1 MTCER
6 ALIIELAAQH
16 SLLVMYPF
24 RDYEELGGLIAYS
37 PSFVELAKRLEA
49 VVQQALA
56 GDIPYYLTTKFEL
69 VVNVKQLKPCRRP
82 LTLRYGGRVRSH

>member
-1 MTCER
+1 
-6 ALIIELAAQH
+6 
-16 SLLVMYPF
+16 MYPF
-24 RDYEELGGLIAYS
+24 RDYVELGGLIAYS

-49 VVQQALA
+49 VVQQILNEALA